1 MPILFIV
8 CLCSSVVYLAT
19 TNSIMSTFAGMISAG
34 DGGSATS
41 ALFSNTAGV
50 ALDTS
55 GNLFVADSYSNK
67 IRLVTKGTGI
77 VTTYAGTGG
86 GFKGGGNSD
95 GCPATSAMFSYPSGI
110 AIDNSGNLYIA
121 DCFNFKIRLVTRST
135 GIVTTFAGTGV
146 RGSTG
151 DGGPATSAQFVG
163 PSGMTF
169 DALSNLYIADKFNSK
184 IRLVTK
190 GTGIITTFAGT
201 GACGSGGD
209 GGPAT
214 SAELYFPGALAFD
227 ALGNLYIADSYN
239 NKVRLVTTGTGII
252 TTFAGTGAYGSSGD
266 GGPATSARLYY
277 PSGLAFDA
285 LGNLFISGNFFR
297 MVTKNTGIISTYG
310 QQVYSGSVCSGTSA
324 ALGYATSIALDASGN
339 LYYGDNSHNVIGL
352 LTKSTGVITAYA
364 GQLCFREPCL
374 ATSAPIMYP
383 RGIAV
388 DNGNVYIADSYYHAV
403 LLVMKGTGIIT
414 TFVGTGAQGSSGDG
428 GPATSALLASPRA
441 LAFDALGNLYIADS
455 NNVRLVMKGTGII
468 TTFVGTGA
476 YGSSG
481 DGGPA
486 TSAQL
491 NGPSG
496 LAFDALGNLYIAD
509 SNNVRLVMKGTGIIT
524 TFVGTGA
531 QGSSG
536 DGGPATSAQ
545 LYGPGALAFDALGN
559 LYIADDWGSV
569 IRMVL
574 APGTPIPTSAPTAAP
589 TTVPSALPSVA
600 PSTSPTAVPTQSPSV
615 HPSLVGDTNP
625 PTSTP
630 SVAPSVSPYPSL
642 FPSFAPVAASAP
654 VVAVQVV
661 QTVAGVT
668 SDSKG
673 FRASFAA
680 AVASLLPSGTNVTI
694 ISVVVVSVRQRRSLL
709 ASGVSVVY
717 KVSSTQPM
725 ASLVT
730 ALSTN
735 TAQLTASLQKT
746 FPEAIVYVPTVNTA
760 PSMAPTT
767 GPLPPPASTDA
778 GSSPSS
784 VPLIVG
790 VVVGV
795 GGTALILAAMRLLRS
810 RLGQLQ
816 QHQVATNS

>member
-1 MPILFIV
+1 
-8 CLCSSVVYLAT
+8 
-19 TNSIMSTFAGMISAG
+19 
-34 DGGSATS
+34 
-41 ALFSNTAGV
+41 
-50 ALDTS
+50 
-55 GNLFVADSYSNK
+55 
-67 IRLVTKGTGI
+67 
-77 VTTYAGTGG
+77 
-86 GFKGGGNSD
+86 
-95 GCPATSAMFSYPSGI
+95 
-110 AIDNSGNLYIA
+110 
-121 DCFNFKIRLVTRST
+121 
-135 GIVTTFAGTGV
+135 
-146 RGSTG
+146 
-151 DGGPATSAQFVG
+151 
-163 PSGMTF
+163 
-169 DALSNLYIADKFNSK
+169 
-184 IRLVTK
+184 
-190 GTGIITTFAGT
+190 
-201 GACGSGGD
+201 
-209 GGPAT
+209 
-214 SAELYFPGALAFD
+214 
-227 ALGNLYIADSYN
+227 
-239 NKVRLVTTGTGII
+239 
-252 TTFAGTGAYGSSGD
+252 
-266 GGPATSARLYY
+266 
-277 PSGLAFDA
+277 
-285 LGNLFISGNFFR
+285 
-297 MVTKNTGIISTYG
+297 
-310 QQVYSGSVCSGTSA
+310 
-324 ALGYATSIALDASGN
+324 
-339 LYYGDNSHNVIGL
+339 
-352 LTKSTGVITAYA
+352 
-364 GQLCFREPCL
+364 
-374 ATSAPIMYP
+374 
-383 RGIAV
+383 
-388 DNGNVYIADSYYHAV
+388 
-403 LLVMKGTGIIT
+403 
-414 TFVGTGAQGSSGDG
+414 
-428 GPATSALLASPRA
+428 
-441 LAFDALGNLYIADS
+441 
-455 NNVRLVMKGTGII
+455 
-468 TTFVGTGA
+468 
-476 YGSSG
+476 
-481 DGGPA
+481 
-486 TSAQL
+486 
-491 NGPSG
+491 
-496 LAFDALGNLYIAD
+496 
-509 SNNVRLVMKGTGIIT
+509 
-524 TFVGTGA
+524 
-531 QGSSG
+531 
-536 DGGPATSAQ
+536 
-545 LYGPGALAFDALGN
+545 
-559 LYIADDWGSV
+559 
-569 IRMVL
+569 MVL